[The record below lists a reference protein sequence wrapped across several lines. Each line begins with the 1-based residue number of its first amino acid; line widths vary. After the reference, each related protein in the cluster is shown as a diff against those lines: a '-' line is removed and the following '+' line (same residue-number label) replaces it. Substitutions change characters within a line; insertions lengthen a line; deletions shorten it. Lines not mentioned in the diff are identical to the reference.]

1 VKSKCVTG
9 TGWEGENT
17 KNVATIG
24 SETVGPDSKYELEQK
39 NRLSIRYVAQMS
51 NCIKL
56 LKI

>member
-1 VKSKCVTG
+1 MCHG
-9 TGWEGENT
+9 AGWEGENT
-17 KNVATIG
+17 KNVATVG
-24 SETVGPDSKYELEQK
+24 SKTVGPDSKYELEQK